1 MPSIIGSGSICK
13 IEQKPVVEGVVVTA
27 VDRLFADDSVDGFD
41 EVVAGDSVVVGL
53 LHAERKSKHKH
64 EKLHTC
70 TVQPANRAVYTYF
83 C

>member
-1 MPSIIGSGSICK
+1 MPGIIGSRSICK
-13 IEQKPVVEGVVVTA
+13 IEEKPVVEGVVVTA

-53 LHAERKSKHKH
+53 LHAERKSKQKH
-64 EKLHTC
+64 QKLYTC